1 MNKTIDL
8 RSDTVT
14 KPTEAMRKAMYEA
27 EVGDDVFGE
36 DKTIIKLQECVAEV
50 LGKEAALYVPSGTM
64 SNQIALKILTNAGD
78 EVYCDK
84 TSHIFNYEGGAVS
97 IIARIQINTI
107 NGERGIFTRED
118 VESLLRPK
126 DHHFAPSRV
135 VEIENTS
142 NRGGGAVW
150 PLAEVRRLSELCEE
164 TGMKMHIDGARLWNA
179 AVASGTPENVWAQYA
194 DTISVCF
201 SKGLGAPVGS
211 ALVGSK
217 DLIEEAHRWRKR
229 LGGGM
234 RQAGIIAAGALY
246 GLNNHR
252 ERLVDDHRRAKRLAQ
267 GLSEIEGL
275 GVDVERI
282 DTNIILVDISKLGI
296 DSEKFAETVGE
307 QGLFMTNAGPKE
319 VRFVTHLDVDD
330 DDIERAIEIVRN
342 LYGK

>member
-1 MNKTIDL
+1 MHKPIDL

-14 KPTEAMRKAMYEA
+14 KPSDAMRKAMYEA

-36 DKTIIKLQECVAEV
+36 DKTIIELQERVAEV
-50 LGKEAALYVPSGTM
+50 LGKEAALYVPSGTL

-84 TSHIFNYEGGAVS
+84 TSHIFNYEGGAAS

-118 VESLLRPK
+118 VEPLLRPK
-126 DHHFAPSRV
+126 DHHFALSKV

-150 PLAEVRRLSELCEE
+150 PLAEVRRLSELCIEND
-164 TGMKMHIDGARLWNA
+164 MKLHIDGARLWNA

-194 DTISVCF
+194 ETVSVCF

-211 ALVGSK
+211 ALVGPN
-217 DLIEEAHRWRKR
+217 DLIDEAHRWRKR

-246 GLNNHR
+246 GLNNNR
-252 ERLVDDHRRAKRLAQ
+252 DRLVDDHKRAKRLAQ

-275 GVDVERI
+275 GIDVERI

-296 DSEKFAETVGE
+296 DSDKFAETVGE
-307 QGLFMTNAGPKE
+307 QGLFMTNAGRQE

-342 LYGK
+342 IYGN